1 MIPLTVQ
8 TLIVSNSNMPSVLVM
23 RPDEPLNANG
33 NTRVVP
39 IWIGLPEATQLGI
52 ALEHLVMPRP
62 LTHDLFMNAIASL
75 DAFIDHVE
83 IYDLVDTTFYAK
95 LYLRQHE
102 RSVVL
107 DARPSDA
114 IALAIKQDA
123 MVYIDEP
130 ILNRAS
136 YPYLIN
142 DKSRQ
147 SLSMRRKSK
156 NFMIMLKHFVQMI
169 QNKTNSITL
178 ILYPRKQQCRASFMT
193 RGTFCVCLCCLS
205 NLGHQA
211 KLRLQP

>member
-23 RPDEPLNANG
+23 RPDEPLNSSG
-33 NTRVVP
+33 NARVIP
-39 IWIGLPEATQLGI
+39 IWIGLPEATQIGI

-95 LYLRQHE
+95 LFLRQHE

-142 DKSRQ
+142 DKEQAQPLNESQIKEFHDYVETLRPDD
-147 SLSMRRKSK
+147 LEEDWFLNIFRLV
-156 NFMIMLKHFVQMI
+156 LKRTQ
-169 QNKTNSITL
+169 L
-178 ILYPRKQQCRASFMT
+178 IKKHRASQTT
-193 RGTFCVCLCCLS
+193 RGTFIVVCFALQTKLS
-205 NLGHQA
+205 G
-211 KLRLQP
+211 

>member
-23 RPDEPLNANG
+23 RPDEPLNSSG
-33 NTRVVP
+33 NARVIP
-39 IWIGLPEATQLGI
+39 IWIGLPEATQIGI

-83 IYDLVDTTFYAK
+83 IYDLVDTTFYGK
-95 LYLRQHE
+95 LFLRQHE

-142 DKSRQ
+142 DKEQAQPLNESQ
-147 SLSMRRKSK
+147 IKE
-156 NFMIMLKHFVQMI
+156 FHDYVE
-169 QNKTNSITL
+169 TL
-178 ILYPRKQQCRASFMT
+178 RPDDLEED
-193 RGTFCVCLCCLS
+193 
-205 NLGHQA
+205 
-211 KLRLQP
+211 

>member
-23 RPDEPLNANG
+23 RPDEPLNDNG
-33 NTRVVP
+33 NTRVIP
-39 IWIGLPEATQLGI
+39 IWIGLPEATQIGI
-52 ALEHLVMPRP
+52 ALEHLTMPRP

-142 DKSRQ
+142 DKQQPRALNETQ
-147 SLSMRRKSK
+147 IKE
-156 NFMIMLKHFVQMI
+156 FHDYVE
-169 QNKTNSITL
+169 TL
-178 ILYPRKQQCRASFMT
+178 RPDDLEQD
-193 RGTFCVCLCCLS
+193 
-205 NLGHQA
+205 
-211 KLRLQP
+211 

>member
-23 RPDEPLNANG
+23 RPDEPLNSSG
-33 NTRVVP
+33 NARVIP
-39 IWIGLPEATQLGI
+39 IWIGLPEATQIGI

-95 LYLRQHE
+95 LFLRQHE

-107 DARPSDA
+107 DARPSDV

-142 DKSRQ
+142 DKEQTQPLNESQ
-147 SLSMRRKSK
+147 IKE
-156 NFMIMLKHFVQMI
+156 FHDYVE
-169 QNKTNSITL
+169 TL
-178 ILYPRKQQCRASFMT
+178 RPDDLEED
-193 RGTFCVCLCCLS
+193 
-205 NLGHQA
+205 
-211 KLRLQP
+211 

>member
-23 RPDEPLNANG
+23 RPDEPLNSSG
-33 NTRVVP
+33 NARVIP
-39 IWIGLPEATQLGI
+39 IWIGLPEATQIGI
-52 ALEHLVMPRP
+52 ALEHLVMPSP

-95 LYLRQHE
+95 LFLRQHE

-142 DKSRQ
+142 DKEQAQPLNESQ
-147 SLSMRRKSK
+147 IKE
-156 NFMIMLKHFVQMI
+156 FHDYVE
-169 QNKTNSITL
+169 TL
-178 ILYPRKQQCRASFMT
+178 RPDDLEED
-193 RGTFCVCLCCLS
+193 
-205 NLGHQA
+205 
-211 KLRLQP
+211 